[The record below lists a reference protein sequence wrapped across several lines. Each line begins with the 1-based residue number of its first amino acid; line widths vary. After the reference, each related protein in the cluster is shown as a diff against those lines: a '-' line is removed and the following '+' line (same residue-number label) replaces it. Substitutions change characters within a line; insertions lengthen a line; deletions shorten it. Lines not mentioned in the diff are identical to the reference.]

1 MKPHVCAFSRLGAND
16 TGEKDSV
23 DRTID
28 GSVVQYVCAA
38 LKGPEEDFN
47 LDSDS
52 RVGMGNGT
60 GEDTDTIE
68 ANTLHRA
75 LHVRHAPLTPKNGQP

>member
-1 MKPHVCAFSRLGAND
+1 
-16 TGEKDSV
+16 
-23 DRTID
+23 
-28 GSVVQYVCAA
+28 
-38 LKGPEEDFN
+38 

-68 ANTLHRA
+68 TNTLHHA
-75 LHVRHAPLTPKNGQP
+75 LHVRHATLYTKNGHP